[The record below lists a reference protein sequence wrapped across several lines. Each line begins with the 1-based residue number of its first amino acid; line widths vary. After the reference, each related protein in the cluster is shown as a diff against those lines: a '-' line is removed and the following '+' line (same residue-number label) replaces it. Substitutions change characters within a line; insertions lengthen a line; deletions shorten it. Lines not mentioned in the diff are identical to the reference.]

1 MDTLKPKLTLLE
13 PQPTPL
19 QYLPGLSQEL
29 FREMYIK
36 RDDLTPLGG
45 GGNKLRKLEYLMFE
59 ALNEQ
64 ATTIITV
71 GGIQTNHGRLTA
83 AAAAKYGLKCIIV
96 TVDDYDG
103 ELSGNLLLDGLFGA
117 RVIVKNRCYIE

>member
-1 MDTLKPKLTLLE
+1 MDTLRPKLTLLE

-36 RDDLTPLGG
+36 RDDLTPWGG

-59 ALNEQ
+59 ALNPDRDRCFY
-64 ATTIITV
+64 TYRDMWMTKR
-71 GGIQTNHGRLTA
+71 NPMFWNLT
-83 AAAAKYGLKCIIV
+83 
-96 TVDDYDG
+96 
-103 ELSGNLLLDGLFGA
+103 
-117 RVIVKNRCYIE
+117 